1 MLVVDSISH
10 IWCFKINLSSVSR
23 NAALYEL
30 VKMYVNQFLFVYV
43 CMGGTPIL
51 EWPGVVLNFLAS
63 LMQSAFII
71 FYIFRLAQCLSMN
84 IIVYVKLCLLLH
96 VCCCLKS
103 RTGLWVG
110 VSLGGNIPSLDRPGA
125 MHTNCVIWVLGIEH
139 HQHKFWIG

>member
-1 MLVVDSISH
+1 MLVGDSISH

-71 FYIFRLAQCLSMN
+71 FYTFRLTQCLSMN

-103 RTGLWVG
+103 RTSLWVG
-110 VSLGGNIPSLDRPGA
+110 VSLGGNIPILDRPGA
-125 MHTNCVIWVLGIEH
+125 MHTNCFIWVLGIEH
-139 HQHKFWIG
+139 HQHKFWTG